1 MNTLSQLTPAVFHDY
16 MATVELPV
24 RSRQYGE
31 QEAVAIA
38 RYGAFVGSE
47 IRVYP
52 ALDRAMDQARLH
64 ISSCEKN
71 GISVSSG
78 GLILAETLRSCKGR
92 FQRSWHAPLGG
103 LWGCLFLA
111 DTFLPVFRNIIPLIP
126 GIACCEA
133 LHQEGATDA
142 AIRWV
147 NDVLVDGR
155 KQAGFLVEGF
165 SSPVHHEQYHL
176 LGFGLNVNNDSFPE
190 ELEDSATSLA
200 MILGKEFDLASF
212 ALSFFAKMR
221 WYIGLLF
228 YEEKQ
233 WLDQGGRG
241 EYDTEH
247 PILSHWLALSDT
259 VGKRVR
265 FGYDVMQN
273 PQYEALVTGV
283 TRDGGLILAHDDGG
297 ESIERSGE
305 LRYVKNCQETISR

>member
-1 MNTLSQLTPAVFHDY
+1 MNTLDQLTPAVFHDY
-16 MATVELPV
+16 MAAVELPV
-24 RSRQYGE
+24 RRQLYGE
-31 QEAVAIA
+31 QETATIG

-64 ISSCEKN
+64 ISSCEKK
-71 GISVSSG
+71 GSSVASG
-78 GLILAETLRSCKGR
+78 GLILAETLHSCKGR
-92 FQRSWHAPLGG
+92 FRRSWHAPPGG

-111 DTFLPVFRNIIPLIP
+111 DTFLPIFRNILPLIP

-133 LHQEGATDA
+133 LQQEGATDA

-147 NDVLVDGR
+147 NDVLVGGR

-165 SSPVHHEQYHL
+165 SSPLYHEQYHL
-176 LGFGLNVNNDSFPE
+176 LGFGLNINNTIFPE

-200 MILGKEFDLASF
+200 MILGKETDLCSF

-233 WLDQGGRG
+233 WLDKVGGG
-241 EYDTEH
+241 EYDAEH
-247 PILSHWLALSDT
+247 PILNRWLELSDT

-265 FGYDVMQN
+265 FGYDVVQN
-273 PQYEALVTGV
+273 PQYEAVVTGV
-283 TRDGGLILAHDDGG
+283 TRDGGLVLEHDDGG
-297 ESIERSGE
+297 ISIEHSGE
-305 LRYVKNCQETISR
+305 LRY